1 MPYLSADPPL
11 TPRDLFGITG
21 LPGAARPSGG
31 WLPER
36 SLFFGSG
43 RAALW
48 GALHALGVGLG
59 DEVLLPSY
67 LCESV
72 VSPVVARRATPRF
85 FPVGRGLRPDLAALD
100 AAIGPRTRAIVLIHY
115 FGFPGPVEEVRQ
127 LCESRGVALIED
139 CAHALFGRLGDRP
152 LGTFGAAAI
161 YSPWK
166 SLPLPDGGLLALNRA
181 ELRVDG
187 PLAASSR
194 AATVRRVAYRSVG
207 SLETLF
213 GWSPRLALLRRNG
226 LRRALHDRTSGAPVD
241 VRAGAPLSRKML
253 DAAPAD
259 QIVARRRENYR
270 RLLKAAARLSWAE
283 PLFDDLPAG
292 VCPLGL
298 PLVAEERDRRRDEL
312 LAHGVNV
319 RTYWEHLP
327 VEVGADRFEAAAWL
341 RDRILV
347 LPVHQGL
354 RSDQVD
360 WLAKKLSAIGDQP
373 SAARRRKLAADG

>member
-11 TPRDLFGITG
+11 TPRDLFGITR
-21 LPGAARPSGG
+21 LPGAARSSGG
-31 WLPER
+31 WVPER
-36 SLFFGSG
+36 SRFLGSG

-59 DEVLLPSY
+59 DEVLLPSF

-72 VSPVVARRATPRF
+72 VSPVVARRAEPRF

-100 AAIGPRTRAIVLIHY
+100 AAVGPRTRAVVLIHY

-161 YSPWK
+161 FSPWK
-166 SLPLPDGGLLALNRA
+166 SLPLPDGGLLSLNRA
-181 ELRVDG
+181 ELRFDG
-187 PLAASSR
+187 PLAAPSR
-194 AATVRRVAYRSVG
+194 AATARRVAYRSVG
-207 SLETLF
+207 SLEALV

-226 LRRALHDRTSGAPVD
+226 LRRALHDRVSGAPVS
-241 VRAGAPLSRKML
+241 VRAGSSLSWRL
-253 DAAPAD
+253 LRSAPAER
-259 QIVARRRENYR
+259 IVARRRENYL
-270 RLLKAAARLSWAE
+270 RLLDPARRLSWAE
-283 PLFDDLPAG
+283 PLFDDLPPG

-298 PLVAEERDRRRDEL
+298 PLVAEERDRWRDAL
-312 LAHGVNV
+312 LAKGVNV

-327 VEVGADRFEAAAWL
+327 VEVDANRFEAAAWL

-360 WLAKKLSAIGDQP
+360 WLAAKLSAIGGQR
-373 SAARRRKLAADG
+373 SASRRAKADR